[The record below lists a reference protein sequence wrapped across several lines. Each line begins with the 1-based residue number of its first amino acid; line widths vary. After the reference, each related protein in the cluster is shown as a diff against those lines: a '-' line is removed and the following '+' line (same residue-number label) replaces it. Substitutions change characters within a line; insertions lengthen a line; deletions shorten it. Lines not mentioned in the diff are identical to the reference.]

1 MQREWYARLPQK
13 QKDWFSKLTDGILA
27 SVILL
32 LLWLTI
38 LLGIRPISLHYGPPG
53 LLVFVIGLLAVSM
66 YAFQHSL
73 TPRHGETIRAWYG
86 MAGGFLAWFVV
97 ETVAYLGVPV
107 LPNLAGVVIFI
118 LVALI
123 VTILWRYGLPMG
135 ARFFAATFMLNWAGM
150 VFMHYQGKLAQLSP
164 IFSLTYR
171 VTGYLSIIAVIF
183 VLFWLLFQS
192 RRRIH
197 RLTGALL
204 IWFLV
209 SLAVYAFRGS
219 LF

>member
-1 MQREWYARLPQK
+1 MQHEWYARLPQK
-13 QKDWFSKLTDGILA
+13 KKDWFSKLTDGVLA
-27 SVILL
+27 SLILV

-38 LLGIRPISLHYGPPG
+38 LLGIRPISLRYGPPG
-53 LLVFVIGLLAVSM
+53 LLVYVIGLLAISM
-66 YAFQHSL
+66 FAFQHSL
-73 TPRHGETIRAWYG
+73 LPRHGETVRAWYG
-86 MAGGFLAWFVV
+86 MAGGFLAWSVV
-97 ETVAYLGVPV
+97 EMVAYLGVPM
-107 LPNLAGVVIFI
+107 LPNLAGVGIFI

-135 ARFFAATFMLNWAGM
+135 ARFFAATFMLNWVGM
-150 VFMHYQGKLAQLSP
+150 VFMHYQGKLAELSP

-171 VTGYLSIIAVIF
+171 ATGYLAMVAVIF
-183 VLFWLLFQS
+183 VLVWILAQS

-197 RLTGALL
+197 RLTGALI

-209 SLAVYAFRGS
+209 SLALYTFRGS